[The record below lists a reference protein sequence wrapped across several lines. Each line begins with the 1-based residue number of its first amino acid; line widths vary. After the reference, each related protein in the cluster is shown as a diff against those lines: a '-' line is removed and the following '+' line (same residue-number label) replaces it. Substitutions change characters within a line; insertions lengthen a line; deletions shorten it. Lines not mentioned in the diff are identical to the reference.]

1 MFDEHSERRRR
12 RSFRTS
18 AFMHEQSRQIK
29 KQLLIKTPMQNDGVL
44 GFLHTKKDKMLQFV
58 IFFYKIIKK
67 HLHFI
72 SKWNINTITNS
83 KLGCRQVVRQRFLVS
98 SFVGSNPAT
107 PARVQKS
114 LEIATFSFIFKHLIW
129 FEDKYILIAYF
140 TTSSNSLLYFSIT

>member
-1 MFDEHSERRRR
+1 MYLSGRRTHEVMFDEHSERRRR

-83 KLGCRQVVRQRFLVS
+83 KLGCRQVVRQRFLIP
-98 SFVGSNPAT
+98 SFVGSNPAS
-107 PARVQKS
+107 PANKRTS
-114 LEIATFSFIFKHLIW
+114 LVEVFLLAKLRG
-129 FEDKYILIAYF
+129 FEQTNENELVR
-140 TTSSNSLLYFSIT
+140 